1 MKKQIVGL
9 LSAMVFLCAGTAIA
23 SDWNFYGSARVS
35 TFWADSDLKDQVDF
49 SEGLQSNARI
59 GAKVAVSDELTGRFE
74 YGTSGGNANIRLLY
88 GAWNFGS
95 GTLTVGQDYTPMYL
109 PVSNQVWNDDNGL
122 HGYGDPYPGRQPQ
135 VKLQFGGFQIAAISA
150 NTDYYNTNTG
160 KLADDDIQIVI
171 PRIEVSYGME
181 MGNAAF
187 DIAGGY
193 TTFEYNDDEDVDS
206 YVVLARGTWEAA
218 GFNLGLVAFYGQ
230 NAGNMI
236 ACNTTGSTT
245 GKGYAEID
253 TLTGQVDDVDNYGGE
268 IVAGYTFN
276 EMFGIEAGFG
286 YMQGEYDNASDE
298 DEVFAYY
305 LQAPITLAPGVTITP
320 EVGVID
326 YDETGQD
333 EITYFG
339 AKWQI
344 NF

>member
-9 LSAMVFLCAGTAIA
+9 LSAMVLLCAGTAIA

-35 TFWADSDLKDQVDF
+35 TFWTDSDLKDQVDF

-59 GAKVAVSDELTGRFE
+59 GAKVKVSDELTGRFE

-88 GAWNFGS
+88 GAWNFGA

-122 HGYGDPYPGRQPQ
+122 HGYGDPYPGRKPQ
-135 VKLQFGGFQIAAISA
+135 IRLQFDGFQIAAIS
-150 NTDYYNTNTG
+150 TDTNYYNGTTTVSDNT
-160 KLADDDIQIVI
+160 QVVI
-171 PRIEVSYGME
+171 PRIEVSYGINISD
-181 MGNAAF
+181 NATF

-193 TTFEYNDDEDVDS
+193 TTFEYNDAEDIDS
-206 YVVLARGTWEAA
+206 YVILARGTWAAA

-230 NAGNMI
+230 NAGNLI
-236 ACNTTGSTT
+236 DCTTTGAKN
-245 GKGYAEID
+245 GEGYAAINAA
-253 TLTGQVDDVDNYGGE
+253 GQVYDVENYGGE

-286 YMQGEYDNASDE
+286 YMQGEYDNASNE
-298 DEVFAYY
+298 DKVFAYY

>member
-35 TFWADSDLKDQVDF
+35 TFWQDSDKDDQFDF

-59 GAKVAVSDELTGRFE
+59 GAKVKVSDELTGRFE
-74 YGTSGGNANIRLLY
+74 YGTKDGDANIRLLY

-109 PVSNQVWNDDNGL
+109 PVSHQVWGDDNGL
-122 HGYGDPYPGRQPQ
+122 HGYGDPYPSRHPQ
-135 VKLQFGGFQIAAISA
+135 IKLKFDGFQIAAIS
-150 NTDYYNTNTG
+150 TNT
-160 KLADDDIQIVI
+160 KYYDSTSTSIKSSNTQVVI
-171 PRIEVSYGME
+171 PRIEVSYGIN
-181 MGNAAF
+181 MGSNAGI
-187 DIAGGY
+187 DIAAGY

-206 YVVLARGTWEAA
+206 YVILIRSTVQIA
-218 GFNLGLVAFYGQ
+218 GFNLGTVAFYGQ
-230 NAGNMI
+230 NAGNLVD
-236 ACNTTGSTT
+236 CTTG
-245 GKGYAEID
+245 GGDRGEGYAMINAA
-253 TLTGQVDDVDNYGGE
+253 GQVDDVENYGAE

-276 EMFGIEAGFG
+276 DMFAVEAGLG
-286 YMQGEYDNASDE
+286 CMQGEYDSDSSG
-298 DEVFAYY
+298 DGVFAYY
-305 LQAPITLAPGVTITP
+305 VQVPITLAPGVTITP

-326 YDETGQD
+326 YYEEGQD
-333 EITYFG
+333 EITYVG